1 MAEDP
6 HGWDVLVSSL
16 AVWDI
21 NTDARRAWAFL
32 VVQNL
37 VRDDPEDRNGFLTIV
52 QEEIGRGPITG
63 PTVALRVA
71 ARLHCNWCGREVK
84 RLPRSY
90 GSDRQGEAGYNPAV
104 VQTAAGLRTVER
116 CAHPRYCHV
125 PLGTVARNPLLAE
138 IVGCVL
144 PACRAAAR
152 AGQVERARGRL
163 SVEIGSRHYNRR
175 TREATWIEE
184 PCYAGG
190 LPRELG
196 PRWEPGISMRSHQP
210 CFRSIPCGTST
221 IVSGCVVN
229 RRTTRP

>member
-16 AVWDI
+16 AVWDL

-37 VRDDPEDRNGFLTIV
+37 VRDDTEDRNGFLTIV
-52 QEEIGRGPITG
+52 QEEIGCGPITG

-104 VQTAAGLRTVER
+104 VQTGRTSHRQTLRAPQVVSR
-116 CAHPRYCHV
+116 SAPH
-125 PLGTVARNPLLAE
+125 
-138 IVGCVL
+138 
-144 PACRAAAR
+144 CRAQSAPGEDRRVCVASVPSSRARRASGAR
-152 AGQVERARGRL
+152 A
-163 SVEIGSRHYNRR
+163 SS
-175 TREATWIEE
+175 
-184 PCYAGG
+184 
-190 LPRELG
+190 
-196 PRWEPGISMRSHQP
+196 S
-210 CFRSIPCGTST
+210 
-221 IVSGCVVN
+221 VSGDWQ
-229 RRTTRP
+229 PALQ